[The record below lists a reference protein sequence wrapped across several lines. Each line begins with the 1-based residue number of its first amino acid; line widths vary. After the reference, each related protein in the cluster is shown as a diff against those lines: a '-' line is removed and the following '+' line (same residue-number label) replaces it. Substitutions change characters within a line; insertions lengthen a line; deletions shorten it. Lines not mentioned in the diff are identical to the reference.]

1 MMGLW
6 VTHSYRNRE
15 FSQMTLKLKTW
26 TFYNVYFIVTN
37 TLFIA
42 LGVGIET
49 IRSGFNSQKCSREI
63 ILTLRRSFSFRIL
76 TWICCTGGKGKQ
88 LMEHREGKILPN
100 PKNKI
105 MTQQKWLINSN
116 TCKWDACFLRY
127 SLSSMIWALP

>member
-1 MMGLW
+1 M
-6 VTHSYRNRE
+6 
-15 FSQMTLKLKTW
+15 
-26 TFYNVYFIVTN
+26 YFIVTN

-49 IRSGFNSQKCSREI
+49 IRSGFLTRRSVHER
-63 ILTLRRSFSFRIL
+63 LTLRRSFSFRIL

-105 MTQQKWLINSN
+105 MTQQK
-116 TCKWDACFLRY
+116 
-127 SLSSMIWALP
+127 